1 MHQARSKKF
10 HHLKRILAKHRD
22 LAHERLHKRHHH
34 LKRILKKHQI
44 TIEGIRQKGA
54 QIAATGAV
62 VGAIAA
68 SPFSINRTEHAKAED
83 KNDKTFLDDEKRKLE
98 QKKRVVTKVLSRYGP
113 QKLSSDSKEVDV
125 DIEVASLFKDEN
137 ALKRIKE
144 IATSLDQSNRGQ
156 YEDELTKLF
165 KSYYGIDSAASID
178 SKRLNTYFGAIGQEQ
193 HLPRFAGDNAVSH
206 SDDPVVQKY
215 GITPGRGSW
224 GWWTNSKSSL
234 TQEMIDQEKY
244 YIAAQTFL
252 APGWRDNTKKLYEWF
267 KYRKILL
274 VNPRNTAAVVA
285 VIADSG
291 PATWTGKN
299 FGGSPEVML
308 ALDAVDGHGIK
319 DIMAGQGGAKD
330 QVFVY
335 FVNDPE
341 NKVPL
346 GPVNS
351 EVLLAEK

>member
-1 MHQARSKKF
+1 MPQRSKKF
-10 HHLKRILAKHRD
+10 HHLKRILTKHRD
-22 LAHERLHKRHHH
+22 SARERLHKRHRH
-34 LKRILKKHQI
+34 LKRILKKHQV
-44 TIEGIRQKGA
+44 TIEGVRQKGA

-62 VGAIAA
+62 VGAIVT

-113 QKLSSDSKEVDV
+113 QKLSSENKEVDV
-125 DIEVASLFKDEN
+125 DVQVASLFKDEN

-144 IATSLDQSNRGQ
+144 IATTIDQGDRGQ

-165 KSYYGIDSAASID
+165 KSYYGINSAASLD
-178 SKRLNTYFGAIGQEQ
+178 NKRLNTFFGAIGQEQ
-193 HLPRFAGDNAVSH
+193 HLPRFAGDVASAH
-206 SDDPVVQKY
+206 SDDAIVQRY
-215 GITPGRGSW
+215 GVTPGRGAW
-224 GWWTNSKSSL
+224 GWWTNAKSSL
-234 TQEMIDQEKY
+234 TQQMIDQEKY

-252 APGWRDNTKKLYEWF
+252 APGWRENSSDLYNWF
-267 KYRKILL
+267 KYRKVLL
-274 VNPRNTAAVVA
+274 VNPRNNQAVVA

-308 ALDAVDGHGIK
+308 ALDAVDGRGVK
-319 DIMAGQGGAKD
+319 DVMTSQGGAKD
-330 QVFVY
+330 QIFVY
-335 FVNDPE
+335 FVNDPD

-346 GPVNS
+346 GPVNG
-351 EVLLAEK
+351 EVLLVEK